1 MMPSPSIVVR
11 RVGEEARWDM
21 VGCWFRMVLR
31 KEMELCNIEPSEM
44 KNTEGLLKI
53 GNFESLHRC
62 LRVRP

>member
-44 KNTEGLLKI
+44 KNTGGFVEDWK
-53 GNFESLHRC
+53 F
-62 LRVRP
+62 